1 MKILVIGLDSA
12 SPEILFTDERLE
24 NIRRIMEFGCY
35 GRLESVIPSEAV
47 PAWISM
53 ATSQDPGSLG
63 VYGANNRVD
72 HSYDGLKAVD
82 SRSVQEIA
90 IWDYLASAG
99 KRSILIGV
107 PPIYPLRKINGIAIG
122 DAFTI
127 PPELADFAYPAEVKE
142 EVINLVGEYP
152 VDVENSRTTEKELLH
167 EQIFTMSRKQFQLVR
182 HFLETQDWDYF
193 QFVDTGLDLIQR
205 RFWQYFDPEHR
216 DYESDNSYKTIIPDY
231 YHFLDEQIG
240 QILELL
246 SDDTVVLI
254 VSTSGIHRLDGG
266 FCLNEWLVN
275 AGLLALNN
283 YPEKI
288 TPFHLLDVNWEKT
301 KVWGEGDGS
310 AQIFLNVRGREPH
323 GVIEPQ
329 DCLSLR
335 DNLKANLEATL
346 DDLGEPIGTLVF
358 KPEEIYQKI
367 SRLAPDL
374 FVRFGD
380 AWQSIS
386 AVGYHNLHVRD
397 ESSISDGC
405 CFRRFGA
412 FILAAANNPLSGEIH
427 DAHLLNIAPTL
438 LDLAG
443 YEIPAS
449 MQGKSLVTGQSF
461 EPQDASDLSRDEE
474 EILRE
479 RLSGL
484 GYIS

>member
-1 MKILVIGLDSA
+1 MKILVVGLDSA

-24 NIRRIMEFGCY
+24 NIRRVMEFGCY

-82 SRSVQEIA
+82 FRSVQEITT
-90 IWDYLASAG
+90 WDCLASAG

-127 PPELADFAYPAEVKE
+127 PPEPADFAYPAEIKD
-142 EVINLVGEYP
+142 EVFSLVGEYP
-152 VDVENSRTTEKELLH
+152 VDVENSSSTDKELLRQ
-167 EQIFTMSRKQFQLVR
+167 QIFTMSGKQFQLVR

-193 QFVDTGLDLIQR
+193 QFVDIGLNLLQR
-205 RFWQYFDPEHR
+205 RFWRYFDPEHR
-216 DYESDNSYKTIIPDY
+216 DYESDNAYKTVIPDY

-254 VSTSGIHRLDGG
+254 VSTSGVHRLVGG
-266 FCLNEWLVN
+266 FCVNEWLVKT
-275 AGLLALNN
+275 GLLALNN

-301 KVWGEGDGS
+301 KVWSEGDGI
-310 AQIFLNVRGREPH
+310 AQIFLNVSGREPK
-323 GVIEPQ
+323 GIIDPQ

-335 DNLKANLEATL
+335 DDLKADLEAALEDL
-346 DDLGEPIGTLVF
+346 DEPMETLVI

-367 SRLAPDL
+367 SRVAPDL
-374 FVRFGD
+374 FIRFGD

-386 AVGYHNLHVRD
+386 AVGYQDMQVWD
-397 ESSISDGC
+397 ELSIPDGC
-405 CFRRFGA
+405 FDSQFGA
-412 FILAAANNPLSGEIH
+412 FILAASNNPLSGEIQ

-449 MQGKSLVTGQSF
+449 MQGKSLVTGQSY
-461 EPQDASDLSRDEE
+461 ETQDASDLSRDEE